1 MLNQPAVRILAR
13 DCNDLRQFLINFIG
27 NAIKF
32 AAQEADS
39 LSIKSDCSFL
49 PH

>member
-1 MLNQPAVRILAR
+1 MAGLQDGFDNLLV
-13 DCNDLRQFLINFIG
+13 NFIG